1 MTTLPLYGTR
11 CKLSCAY
18 PERQNLLSPD
28 VTPSQDALCADIPI
42 HVTSPLPHLPPDTA
56 NFLPIWES
64 VSAHRWAE
72 KTHIGGQHSSANRSR
87 TSGGSDGRSGI
98 ALLHLLHALPPLPP
112 FLTAKANQ
120 ASQAPLPTEE
130 FCTCLQCNGDTFNG
144 AQF

>member
-18 PERQNLLSPD
+18 PEQQNLLSPD
-28 VTPSQDALCADIPI
+28 VTPSQDALCADISI
-42 HVTSPLPHLPPDTA
+42 YVTSPLPPLPPDTA

-98 ALLHLLHALPPLPP
+98 ALLHLLHALPLPLPDCKGQSSITGN
-112 FLTAKANQ
+112 TANWGILH
-120 ASQAPLPTEE
+120 LPTM
-130 FCTCLQCNGDTFNG
+130 QW
-144 AQF
+144 